1 MLSGCGLLITASF
14 AFFSPSLPSFLPQE
28 TKLYEEVTSL
38 DDLTG
43 VVESALEEYNNT
55 HKNRM
60 DLVIFR
66 LAPIIII

>member
-1 MLSGCGLLITASF
+1 MYISYHHPIICS
-14 AFFSPSLPSFLPQE
+14 SPQE

-38 DDLTG
+38 DDLSG
-43 VVESALEEYNNT
+43 VVEAALEEYNNT

-66 LAPIIII
+66 YLVSYQDIPMDLLSSED